1 MNNQIR
7 IAKFK
12 YLTNVTNCVPIE
24 NAEID
29 DITKYSP
36 EAPFLLVATEDIYD
50 NNGKC
55 VIQKGQVSKE
65 TPGYA
70 YDPRRDITYA
80 ADDNNKV
87 EELLAVEAKK
97 RFLSQPD
104 GNISLT
110 MTDQIIDI
118 DNINVDEDIII
129 NGNTYQ
135 YLGMDEETE
144 RIVSIED
151 IYKDGKLIVK
161 SGEIGAEFKGDNKN
175 VEFYNSWATFL
186 TQITNNTDSFNMIFD
201 NSYVAQT
208 KFTEIDTEVTNI
220 GLTNTTVLD
229 SWAINYNPS
238 DNDYSNHGMNLNN
251 STINMSEIIIQP
263 KNYLNKTVDL
273 NNITANYSKMAL
285 VLSSD
290 NDAKLSINN
299 LNVKNSNISAVSK
312 NVNIDRT
319 NISNS
324 KISVHKYNNFEITD
338 SGLSDTEFDNTN
350 DKSNNVKINNSSV
363 ISTNLTNN
371 VYVSNSTCYGG
382 VSSQIDLEDSR
393 LHNVNL
399 NTRHVPMVIK
409 NSDIDIDRSV
419 LSRSQN
425 INYIIED
432 TIQDLGRYSNKLI
445 EINQGELNTFDIG
458 NYYEKSI
465 KELEQ
470 KENSPSKSTPSVDLE
485 L

>member
-1 MNNQIR
+1 
-7 IAKFK
+7 
-12 YLTNVTNCVPIE
+12 
-24 NAEID
+24 
-29 DITKYSP
+29 
-36 EAPFLLVATEDIYD
+36 
-50 NNGKC
+50 
-55 VIQKGQVSKE
+55 
-65 TPGYA
+65 
-70 YDPRRDITYA
+70 
-80 ADDNNKV
+80 
-87 EELLAVEAKK
+87 
-97 RFLSQPD
+97 
-104 GNISLT
+104 
-110 MTDQIIDI
+110 
-118 DNINVDEDIII
+118 
-129 NGNTYQ
+129 
-135 YLGMDEETE
+135 
-144 RIVSIED
+144 
-151 IYKDGKLIVK
+151 
-161 SGEIGAEFKGDNKN
+161 
-175 VEFYNSWATFL
+175 
-186 TQITNNTDSFNMIFD
+186 
-201 NSYVAQT
+201 
-208 KFTEIDTEVTNI
+208 
-220 GLTNTTVLD
+220 
-229 SWAINYNPS
+229 
-238 DNDYSNHGMNLNN
+238 MNLNN